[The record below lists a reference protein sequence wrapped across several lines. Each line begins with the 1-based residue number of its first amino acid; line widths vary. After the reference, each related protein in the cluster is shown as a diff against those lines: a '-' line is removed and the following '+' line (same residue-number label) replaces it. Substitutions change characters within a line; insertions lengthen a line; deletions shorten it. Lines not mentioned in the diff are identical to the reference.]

1 MKFINREPREPIYLN
16 SSDPEAINE
25 YTLDQKIDDIKI
37 MSNVEL
43 KHLKEVAEFNRLE
56 VQLRVYGLEKAG
68 KSYEEETSLLKRIK
82 DQIDKIDTLI
92 TANVEDN
99 SLSWEWDEL
108 EGEK

>member
-16 SSDPEAINE
+16 SSDPETMNE

-68 KSYEEETSLLKRIK
+68 RSHGEQTFLLKRIN

-92 TANVEDN
+92 TTNAKNN
-99 SLSWEWDEL
+99 SLSWQWDEL
-108 EGEK
+108 EDKE

>member
-16 SSDPEAINE
+16 SSDPETMNE

-68 KSYEEETSLLKRIK
+68 KSYEDQTILLKRINE
-82 DQIDKIDTLI
+82 QIEKIDTLI
-92 TANVEDN
+92 TANVKDN
-99 SLSWEWDEL
+99 GLSWQWAELGDE
-108 EGEK
+108 G

>member
-1 MKFINREPREPIYLN
+1 MKFINREPRETIYLN
-16 SSDPEAINE
+16 SSDPGTMNE

-56 VQLRVYGLEKAG
+56 VQLRIYGLEKAG
-68 KSYEEETSLLKRIK
+68 KSYEEKTFLLKRIN

-92 TANVEDN
+92 TANTKDN
-99 SLSWEWDEL
+99 SLSWEWNAL
-108 EGEK
+108 EDKE